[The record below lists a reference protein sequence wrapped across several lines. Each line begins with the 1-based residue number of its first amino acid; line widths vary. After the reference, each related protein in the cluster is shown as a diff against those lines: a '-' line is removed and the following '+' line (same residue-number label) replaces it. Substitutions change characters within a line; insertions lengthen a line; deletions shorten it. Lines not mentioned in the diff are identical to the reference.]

1 VRFSPW
7 SWPCLVLMLLL
18 SRCAWMDSMAIDDM
32 NPNSKS
38 ATQTEQ
44 PPKSDE
50 PTAPKKRVLVVKTV
64 NLSRYGGD
72 ELTSLATTMIK
83 NAIAKVDDFTVIPQE
98 EVEGSEEFVNAFNE
112 IQLSRIYERSRQ
124 QGIAGVFTGTIQ
136 DLIIKETGDDVGLF
150 RTRTYTVTATVK
162 LSLYDVATQREISTR
177 IGSGEVVEEHTDF
190 FKTDRGK
197 LAVTKGYDKI
207 LTNVQSFSRKVAW
220 TGRIAKTDINR
231 YYINAGEMSGLLRG
245 TLLKVY
251 GEGQPVVD
259 PDTKT
264 LLGLAPGRFK
274 GLLKIVDYFGQDGS
288 VAIVHSGGG
297 FREKDRVE
305 IFTSVQQ

>member
-1 VRFSPW
+1 MNS
-7 SWPCLVLMLLL
+7 L
-18 SRCAWMDSMAIDDM
+18 AIDDT
-32 NPNSKS
+32 NPQVANP
-38 ATQTEQ
+38 APA
-44 PPKSDE
+44 PPVKREDLLN
-50 PTAPKKRVLVVKTV
+50 PKKRVLVVKAV

-72 ELTSLATTMIK
+72 ELTSLATSMIK
-83 NAIAKVDDFTVIPQE
+83 DALSKVDDFMVLPQE
-98 EVEGSEEFVNAFNE
+98 EVDGSEEFVNAFNE
-112 IQLSRIYERSRQ
+112 IQFSKIYEKCRQ

-162 LSLYDVATQREISTR
+162 ISLYDVATQREITTR
-177 IGSGEVVEEHTDF
+177 IGAGELVEEHTDF
-190 FKTDRGK
+190 FKTHTPGGYDSERGK
-197 LAVTKGYDKI
+197 IAVTKGYNKI
-207 LTNVQSFSRKVAW
+207 LANVQSFARKVAW

-251 GEGQPVVD
+251 GDGQPVFD
-259 PDTKT
+259 PDSKN

-274 GLLKIVDYFGQDGS
+274 GLLKVVDYFGQDGS

-305 IFTSVQQ
+305 IFTAVQRQ